1 MISVKSINF
10 FNYFHKIFGNYR
22 CPLILFSFL
31 LTLLSMRQLKIEQ
44 SITNRDGD
52 SIEKYLGDIGKIDLL
67 SVQEEILLAQKIRK
81 GDQSAQDRLVKGN
94 LRFVVSVA
102 KKYQNQGMRL
112 SDLIAEGNL
121 GLIKAA
127 QRFDETK
134 GFKFI
139 SFAVWWIRQS
149 IMMAIAE
156 QKRMVRL
163 PANQVGGI
171 MRINKAMGELEQKL
185 ERLPSLEEVSEF
197 IELPA
202 DKVVDFLHHAP
213 MTTSLDSVIAEESG
227 FTLAD
232 TLEDANV
239 EKTDSLMIQD
249 SVLVDVKRLMRKL
262 PQREKE
268 ILSLFFGLG
277 GRAAISLDE
286 IGHQMN
292 LGKERVRQIKDKA
305 LKSLRA
311 EKPKAYMMEYI

>member
-1 MISVKSINF
+1 
-10 FNYFHKIFGNYR
+10 
-22 CPLILFSFL
+22 
-31 LTLLSMRQLKIEQ
+31 MRQLKIEQ
-44 SITNRDGD
+44 SITNRDSD
-52 SIEKYLGDIGKIDLL
+52 SIEKYLYDIARIDLL
-67 SVQEEILLAQKIRK
+67 SVEDEIALARKIRK
-81 GDQSAQDRLVKGN
+81 GDQAALDRLVKSN

-149 IMMAIAE
+149 IMIAIAE

-163 PANQVGGI
+163 PANQIGGI

-185 ERLPSLEEVSEF
+185 ERQPSLEEVCEF
-197 IELPA
+197 IELPEE
-202 DKVVDFLHHAP
+202 KVVDYLFHAP
-213 MTTSLDSVIAEESG
+213 MTTSLDAVIAEESG
-227 FTLAD
+227 FTLAE
-232 TLEDANV
+232 TIEDANT
-239 EKTDSLMIQD
+239 EKTDTTVLQS
-249 SVLVDVKRLMRKL
+249 SVSIDIKRLMKRL
-262 PQREKE
+262 PEREKE
-268 ILSLFFGLG
+268 ILSMFYGLG
-277 GRAAISLDE
+277 GNTAIGLDE
-286 IGHQMN
+286 IGCKMN

-305 LKSLRA
+305 LKTLRS